1 VYCHRK
7 TAAANLRLMNLS
19 AGAVMVT
26 DNRLAMRPAPDVVDT
41 SRVTV
46 LGGPSPVLDR
56 LHALVRKGYNA
67 DIGTKTKTDVIVLRH
82 LGKAPDLVLHPDGSI
97 EGWDGRRPWHK
108 KNIDAPTELA
118 PDKDGELRFMKFLD
132 TVPKASLR
140 DRTRPWRKKYVYF
153 PVVLIVVWGICMA
166 LTALILGS

>member
-1 VYCHRK
+1 
-7 TAAANLRLMNLS
+7 MNVS
-19 AGAVMVT
+19 AGAAMGTDKPLEVT
-26 DNRLAMRPAPDVVDT
+26 HSRPVAER
-41 SRVTV
+41 SRVT
-46 LGGPSPVLDR
+46 LMEGPSPVLDR

-67 DIGTKTKTDVIVLRH
+67 EIGTKTETDVIVLRH

-108 KNIDAPTELA
+108 KNIDAPTQLA

-166 LTALILGS
+166 LTAIILDS